1 MIPIGTAVY
10 NSFRF
15 YESDTQVNGPFSAPN
30 SLTLQNY
37 RDAWRVGEM
46 GKTFGN
52 TAFIVLPALFITLLL
67 SAAVA
72 YACTRFSWKFNIAF
86 LVLFTAGNLMPQQVL
101 FQPLFQIYK
110 RVPWPDILSDTDT
123 GNLLGTK
130 IAVIL
135 IHIAFQVG
143 FCTFVLA
150 NYMKTIPKEL
160 GEAAAVDGAG
170 VLRQFFQVILPLT
183 RPALAALGNA
193 RVHLALQRL
202 LLGCGA
208 AQPGRR
214 AADHLV
220 DRRAERSVRDR
231 LQPHRRSL
239 DHDRLADLDRVPGPA
254 EAVHLGPDT
263 RCQQGLSAP
272 PGPEM
277 TADRICDDGMCQERE
292 PIGELRPI
300 VTGEPSGIKRSE
312 ATYPLGSQAHPVIST
327 SPECTPGARDD
338 CRTMDLIHLRGRNS
352 DVIVD
357 LAHGVPVLVYC
368 GDGMCL
374 AHPVM
379 SKLLRRRAP
388 WN

>member
-1 MIPIGTAVY
+1 MAEAPVSDQVPVRRSDESRRRIKPARILLHTFLITVAVAWLIPIGTAVY

-15 YESDTQVNGPFSAPN
+15 YESDTQVNGPFSAPDT
-30 SLTLQNY
+30 LTLQNY
-37 RDAWRVGEM
+37 RDAWNVGEM

-52 TAFIVLPALFITLLL
+52 TAFIVIPALFITLFL

-110 RVPWPDILSDTDT
+110 RVPWPDILSDTNT

-183 RPALAALGNA
+183 RPALAALATLEFTWLYNDFFWGA
-193 RVHLALQRL
+193 VL
-202 LLGCGA
+202 LN
-208 AQPGRR
+208 
-214 AADHLV
+214 
-220 DRRAERSVRDR
+220 
-231 LQPHRRSL
+231 
-239 DHDRLADLDRVPGPA
+239 
-254 EAVHLGPDT
+254 
-263 RCQQGLSAP
+263 QGD
-272 PGPEM
+272 E
-277 TADRICDDGMCQERE
+277 
-292 PIGELRPI
+292 RPI
-300 VTGEPSGIKRSE
+300 TSSIAVLNGQYATDFNLIAAASIMIALPTLIVYLILQKQFISGL
-312 ATYPLGSQAHPVIST
+312 TLGANK
-327 SPECTPGARDD
+327 G
-338 CRTMDLIHLRGRNS
+338 
-352 DVIVD
+352 
-357 LAHGVPVLVYC
+357 
-368 GDGMCL
+368 
-374 AHPVM
+374 
-379 SKLLRRRAP
+379 
-388 WN
+388 